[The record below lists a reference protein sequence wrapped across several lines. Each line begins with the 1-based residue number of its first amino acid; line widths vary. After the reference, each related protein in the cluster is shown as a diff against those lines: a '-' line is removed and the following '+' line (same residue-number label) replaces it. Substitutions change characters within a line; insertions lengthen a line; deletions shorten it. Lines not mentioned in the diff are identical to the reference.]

1 MAYLRNYKHFAEEAA
16 ISRFEKDFKSIFK
29 GRRKSEIIEL
39 FRNLKK
45 RLHYE
50 RRVWKWCLNMQP
62 SRGYLMAYLF
72 DFMQGKEAE
81 RKLLK
86 KIIHD
91 PYQYTSMAWLEA
103 MIDNYY
109 ECGTML

>member
-1 MAYLRNYKHFAEEAA
+1 MAYLRNCKHFAEEAK
-16 ISRFEKDFKSIFK
+16 INRFEKDFKSIFK
-29 GRRKSEIIEL
+29 GYRKSEIIEL

-45 RLHYE
+45 RLYYE
-50 RRVWKWCLNMQP
+50 RRIWKWGMNMQP
-62 SRGYLMAYLF
+62 SRGLLMAYLF
-72 DFMQGKEAE
+72 DFMQNKEPE
-81 RKLLK
+81 RTLLK

-91 PYQYTSMAWLEA
+91 PYQYTSLAWLEA

>member
-1 MAYLRNYKHFAEEAA
+1 MAYLRKTSHFAEEAK
-16 ISRFEKDFKSIFK
+16 INRFKKDFKGIFK
-29 GRRKSEIIEL
+29 GYRKSEIIEL

-45 RLHYE
+45 RIYFE
-50 RRVWKWCLNMQP
+50 RRIWKWGMNMQP

-72 DFMQGKEAE
+72 NFMQGKEAE

-91 PYQYTSMAWLEA
+91 PYQHTSMAWLEA
-103 MIDNYY
+103 MIDNFH